1 MNNRFVSA
9 IIRKEGDKALFG
21 RRTTQFMKKRLGVPS
36 SRPLADFLPTL
47 MIKAKDFAAE
57 FTSHNVIDKDLYGNK
72 QISKEH
78 IDHNKEVRKMLINR
92 GVKPETL

>member
-1 MNNRFVSA
+1 MINRFVSA
-9 IIRKEGDKALFG
+9 IIRKECGKALFG
-21 RRTTQFMKKRLGVPS
+21 GRTTQFMKKRLGVPS
-36 SRPLADFLPTL
+36 SRPLADFLPTV

-57 FTSHNVIDKDLYGNK
+57 LTSHNVIDKDLYGDK

-78 IDHNKEVRKMLINR
+78 IDNNKEVRKLLINR